1 MCVRGGDGRESAVE
15 SGRGDRGGVGRG
27 TRSYVGTAVYG
38 TRGRGVREGTVLY
51 ESTPRGID
59 TEGHVA
65 AVAHCPVGVDV
76 DAERVG
82 LRPGVQPKLDV
93 VHVLYRGEKIS
104 VGVVHTGGRRGRV

>member
-1 MCVRGGDGRESAVE
+1 
-15 SGRGDRGGVGRG
+15 
-27 TRSYVGTAVYG
+27 
-38 TRGRGVREGTVLY
+38 Y

-59 TEGHVA
+59 AEGHVA

-82 LRPGVQPKLDV
+82 WNILRPGVQPKLDV
-93 VHVLYRGEKIS
+93 LHVLYRGEKIS